1 MENVTP
7 GHWIFAGVFTVLFV
21 IGIIYAYKD
30 DIRKR
35 PDLFNG
41 SSKFLLGVILTVMIL
56 LVIKM
61 ISRLGS

>member
-1 MENVTP
+1 MESVTT
-7 GHWIFAGVFTVLFV
+7 GHWIFAGVFALVFI
-21 IGIIYAYKD
+21 IGIAYAYKD